1 MKNRDYPLSPTPYPK
16 EEIKSK
22 KLEAKPVTTSN
33 PSMNN
38 VKIAE
43 SKQYKESVA
52 AREKENKRKANVK
65 NVLDYAKVVGGGAA
79 TLVGGYYAL
88 TKKAG
93 GKEQKDYSGRVTGKT
108 PEKRIWRWEKE

>member
-1 MKNRDYPLSPTPYPK
+1 MKNRDYPLAPTPYPG
-16 EEIKSK
+16 EDMKSK
-22 KLEAKPVTTSN
+22 KLEAKPVSAAK

-52 AREKENKRKANVK
+52 AREKANKRKANVK
-65 NVLDYAKVVGGGAA
+65 NALDYAKVVGGGAA
-79 TLVGGYYAL
+79 ALTAGYYAL
-88 TKKAG
+88 TKKVG